1 MNFQEVTDRGV
12 LITGSAGGIGFALAE
27 AFHAGGAKVFLS
39 DVNGERLAESAKGLG
54 VPSAVCDVRNAAG
67 VDELF
72 DQAWETLGPIDLL
85 CSNAG
90 VIRTGSLLEVSRAEI
105 DFHFDV
111 NVWGVLNT
119 VRSFHRLL
127 RASGRGGHILMTGS
141 EASLSNPAYVRGM
154 GTHVYNMSKHSV
166 LSMADVLRGELEAE
180 GIGVSVL
187 CPGAVATELS
197 QHSKTLQPAPAKTR
211 EPRARASI
219 SKELL
224 EMMTTRTRT
233 PEEVAAIAIAGLRR
247 GLFVIPTHLHIEE
260 DVAERHGE
268 IQRGLRALKEMRAGA

>member
-1 MNFQEVTDRGV
+1 MDFRELAGQGV
-12 LITGSAGGIGFALAE
+12 LITGSAGGIGFALAR
-27 AFHAGGAKVFLS
+27 AFQAGGAKVFLS
-39 DVNGERLAESAKGLG
+39 DVNRERLAESARELG
-54 VPSAVCDVRNAAG
+54 VPSAACDVREAAS
-67 VDELF
+67 VDGLF
-72 DQAWETLGPIDLL
+72 DDAWEALDGIDLL

-127 RASGRGGHILMTGS
+127 RAAGRGGHILMTGS

-154 GTHVYNMSKHSV
+154 GTHLYNMSKHSV
-166 LSMADVLRGELEAE
+166 LSMADVLRDELEAE

-197 QHSKTLQPAPAKTR
+197 QHSEALQPAAAKAR
-211 EPRARASI
+211 EPRARAPV

-224 EMMTTRTRT
+224 EIMMTRTRP
-233 PEEVAAIAIAGLRR
+233 PEEIAAIAIAGLRR

-268 IQRGLRALKEMRAGA
+268 IQRGLRALKAMRTGD

>member
-1 MNFQEVTDRGV
+1 MNFGEIADRSV
-12 LITGSAGGIGFALAE
+12 LITGSAGGIGLALAE

-39 DVNGERLAESAKGLG
+39 DVNGERLAESAKRLE

-72 DQAWETLGPIDLL
+72 DQAWETLGFIDLL

-90 VIRTGSLLEVSRAEI
+90 VIRTGSLLEASRAEI

-111 NVWGVLNT
+111 NVWGILNT

-127 RASGRGGHILMTGS
+127 RAAGRGGHILMTGS

-154 GTHVYNMSKHSV
+154 GTHLYNMSKHSV
-166 LSMADVLRGELEAE
+166 LAMADVLRDELEAE

-197 QHSKTLQPAPAKTR
+197 QHSEALEPAPAKAR

-224 EMMTTRTRT
+224 EMMMTRTRP
-233 PEEVAAIAIAGLRR
+233 PEEIATVAIAGLQR
-247 GLFVIPTHLHIEE
+247 GLFVIPTHPHIEE
-260 DVAERHGE
+260 DVAERHDE
-268 IQRGLRALKEMRAGA
+268 IQRGLRALKEMKTGA

>member
-268 IQRGLRALKEMRAGA
+268 IQRGLRALEEMRAGA

>member
-27 AFHAGGAKVFLS
+27 AFHASGAKVFLS
-39 DVNGERLAESAKGLG
+39 DVNGERLAASAKGIG
-54 VPSAVCDVRNAAG
+54 GPSAVCDVRNAAG

-127 RASGRGGHILMTGS
+127 RTSGRGGHILMTGS

-224 EMMTTRTRT
+224 EMMTARTRT